1 MQVEMLDPRFAEI
14 ARNAA
19 VCDFVDEPNGLA
31 FSPDESHICASSSLY
46 RIRLNTRGAVT
57 S

>member
-1 MQVEMLDPRFAEI
+1 MQVELLDPRFAEI